1 MKTFGEL
8 LDEIY
13 AKVGR
18 ERYEEVRLKVSDMA
32 LDAVKDIVAEK
43 DRAFNDY
50 CVAERAFNILWQAA
64 WDDACAKVL
73 AEEDTDGR
81 P

>member
-1 MKTFGEL
+1 
-8 LDEIY
+8 
-13 AKVGR
+13 
-18 ERYEEVRLKVSDMA
+18 MA